1 MTRLYAAQKLLSLG
15 PLCLSEFVEITGWPR
30 KAARKTLAALVE
42 RGCIEYRGNTHK
54 GFYGVAA

>member
-30 KAARKTLAALVE
+30 KAARQTLAALRE
-42 RGCIEYRGNTHK
+42 RDAISYYGTTQV
-54 GFYGVAA
+54 GFYWVQS

>member
-30 KAARKTLAALVE
+30 KAARQTLAALTE
-42 RGCIEYRGNTHK
+42 RGLVEYRGNTRR
-54 GFYGVAA
+54 GVYGVAA

>member
-15 PLCLSEFVEITGWPR
+15 PLCLADFIEITGWPR

-42 RGCIEYRGNTHK
+42 RGRVEYRGNTRK
-54 GFYGVAA
+54 GLYEVSV

>member
-30 KAARKTLAALVE
+30 KAARSTLAALIE
-42 RGCIEYRGNTHK
+42 RGLAEYRGTTQR
-54 GFYGVAA
+54 GVYEVVA

>member
-15 PLCLSEFVEITGWPR
+15 PLCLADFIEITGWPR

-42 RGCIEYRGNTHK
+42 LGLAQYRGTTQR
-54 GFYGVAA
+54 GVYEVQP